1 MKHKALLL
9 LAVLFATLSLQ
20 AQDKV
25 TKTVLE
31 LGKTDNR
38 TMEHADYIARNIGGR
53 IVGSHMLNHAED
65 WVAEQFRAWGLEV
78 RIQEAVTINVGFDRG
93 PWFGRM
99 LSEDGMTLHFGTPAY
114 TAGTRGPQKGRVYL
128 EPKTQRDFDRIKGAL
143 RAPGCCWR
151 PARRAALPS
160 MRARRPIPPVLPS
173 SRPVRKVPSYCTA
186 RWWTPGSPAS
196 SVPRKCPCR
205 CSTTAP
211 CASN

>member
-1 MKHKALLL
+1 M
-9 LAVLFATLSLQ
+9 AVLFAALSLQ

-65 WVAEQFRAWGLEV
+65 WVADQFRAWGLEV
-78 RIQEAVTINVGFDRG
+78 RIQEAVTINVGFERG

-99 LSEDGMTLHFGTPAY
+99 LSEDGMVLHFGTPAY

-143 RAPGCCWR
+143 KGPSTRAP
-151 PARRAALPS
+151 
-160 MRARRPIPPVLPS
+160 RPIPPAPPS
-173 SRPVRKVPSYCTA
+173 SPPARKAPSCCTA
-186 RWWTPGSPAS
+186 RWSTPAS
-196 SVPRKCPCR
+196 RVSSARRNCPCR
-205 CSTTAP
+205 CSTTAR
-211 CASN
+211 CAST